1 MGWTDKQNMVYP
13 YNGMYYLAIK
23 NNEVVT
29 HATPWMNLKN
39 IMLNQ
44 RSHSK
49 TIIYLYDFIYMKYP
63 E

>member
-1 MGWTDKQNMVYP
+1 MVYP
-13 YNGMYYLAIK
+13 YNGIYYLAIK

-49 TIIYLYDFIYMKYP
+49 IIIYLYDFIYMKYP